1 MLDLL
6 KQYFGY
12 DEFLPL
18 QEEIITSVLNGED
31 SLVLMP
37 TGGGKSLCYQLPAL
51 SLDGLTLV
59 VSPLIALMKDQV
71 DALQAN
77 GIPAG
82 AINRMMP
89 YSEVRS
95 VHEQARKGTLKILY
109 VAPERLALPE
119 FQDFLASLRVTLVAV
134 DEAHC
139 ISVWGHD
146 FRPDYRRL
154 GDLRRKMPGVPFLA
168 LTATATER
176 VRGDIIDQLRLSR
189 PRQFIASFN
198 RPNLS
203 YGVVPKRSDS
213 FDSLVA
219 LFDRHKDASAI
230 IYCTSRKD
238 TEDLAARLRDTGLD
252 AQPYH
257 AGLENEVRRQTQE
270 SFVHDR
276 IPIVVATIA
285 FGMGIDKPNIRLLVH
300 YDLPK
305 SLEGYYQETGRAGR
319 DGLPGDCVL
328 FYSFGD
334 VSKLEFLIDKTEDES
349 ERRNARQ
356 KLAQVVEFCQLQSCR
371 RKYILGYFGE
381 EWDRKNCGGCD
392 FCLVPK
398 EEFDATIIAQKILS
412 AVIRTEQRFGI
423 NHVSAVLRGANTKAI
438 RQRGHD
444 KLSVYGIAEEFS
456 DGELKEIA
464 GLLVAEGL
472 LFKNSGEY
480 PTLSVTKAGRMFLK
494 NREEIALARPN
505 REEELASTA
514 SRAALDYDRALF
526 SVLRGLRTRLAAERD
541 VPPYVI
547 FGDVTL
553 QQMAYYVPQSR
564 DTLARISGVGA
575 MKLEQFGDTFL
586 AAIVDYASAHDLK
599 ERITPARK
607 RNKPDRGKCLGT
619 TYVQTRQLLQQGMS
633 IKEIARER
641 GLAEST
647 IAGHLNRLVRAGEKL
662 DLGPLLPHQERF
674 DLIRAALV
682 ETGGEYLSPAKEVLG
697 DEYSYDEIRIV
708 WLYLGQQVHSSK
720 QSEPNS

>member
-6 KQYFGY
+6 KKYFGY

-18 QEEIITSVLNGED
+18 QEEIISSVLNGED

-51 SLDGLTLV
+51 RLDGLTLV

-82 AINRMMP
+82 AINSMVP
-89 YSEVRS
+89 SFEVRR
-95 VHEQARKGTLKILY
+95 VLEQARQGTLKILY
-109 VAPERLALPE
+109 VAPERLSLPD
-119 FQDFLASLRVTLVAV
+119 FQDFLASLRVSLVAV

-154 GDLRRKMPGVPFLA
+154 GELRRKMPGVPFLA
-168 LTATATER
+168 LTATATEQ
-176 VRGDIIDQLRLSR
+176 VRRDIVDQLRLSR

-219 LFDRHKDASAI
+219 LLDRHKDTSTI

-328 FYSFGD
+328 FYSFSD
-334 VSKLEFLIDKTEDES
+334 VSKLEFLIDKSEDES
-349 ERRNARQ
+349 ERQNARH
-356 KLAQVVEFCQLQSCR
+356 KLGQVVEFCQLQSCR

-381 EWDRKNCGGCD
+381 EWDRENCGGCD
-392 FCLVPK
+392 FCRVPK
-398 EEFDATIIAQKILS
+398 EEFDATIVAQKILS
-412 AVIRTEQRFGI
+412 AVIRTEQRFGV
-423 NHVSAVLRGANTKAI
+423 NHVSAVLRGANTKSI
-438 RQRGHD
+438 RQRSHD

-472 LFKNSGEY
+472 LFKTSGEY
-480 PTLSVTKAGRMFLK
+480 PTLRVTKAGRVFLK
-494 NREEIALARPN
+494 NREELALARPK
-505 REEELASTA
+505 REEEKESTA
-514 SRAALDYDRALF
+514 SRAALAYDRALF
-526 SVLRGLRTRLAAERD
+526 SVLRDLRSSLAAERD

-564 DTLARISGVGA
+564 DSLARISGVGA
-575 MKLEQFGDTFL
+575 SKLEQLGDTFL
-586 AAIVDYASAHDLK
+586 AAIVDYASSHDLK
-599 ERITPARK
+599 ERFIPAQKRK
-607 RNKPDRGKCLGT
+607 KSDRSKRLGT
-619 TYVQTRQLLQQGMS
+619 TYSQTRQFLQQGMS
-633 IKEIARER
+633 IEEIARKR
-641 GLAEST
+641 GLSKST
-647 IAGHLNRLVRAGEKL
+647 IAGHLNRLVREGEKL
-662 DLGPLLPHQERF
+662 DLRPLLPPKERF
-674 DLIRAALV
+674 DSIRTALDR
-682 ETGGEYLSPAKEVLG
+682 TGGEYLSPAKEVLG

-708 WLYLGQQVHSSK
+708 WLYLGQKKGLEETS
-720 QSEPNS
+720 

>member
-6 KQYFGY
+6 KKYFGY

-31 SLVLMP
+31 ALVLMP

-51 SLDGLTLV
+51 RLDGLTLV

-82 AINRMMP
+82 AINSMMP
-89 YSEVRS
+89 FSEVRR
-95 VHEQARKGTLKILY
+95 VHEQARQGTLRILY
-109 VAPERLALPE
+109 VAPERLSLPV
-119 FQDFLASLRVTLVAV
+119 FQDFLASLRVSLVAV

-176 VRGDIIDQLRLSR
+176 VRRDIVDQLRLSR
-189 PRQFIASFN
+189 PRHFVASFN

-213 FDSLVA
+213 FDLLVESLNG
-219 LFDRHKDASAI
+219 HKDASAI
-230 IYCTSRKD
+230 IYCTSRRD
-238 TEDLAARLRDTGLD
+238 TEDLAARLRDTGLY

-276 IPIVVATIA
+276 VPIVVATVA

-319 DGLPGDCVL
+319 DGLPSDCIL

-334 VSKLEFLIDKTEDES
+334 VSKLEFLIDKSEDES
-349 ERRNARQ
+349 ERQNARH
-356 KLAQVVEFCQLQSCR
+356 KLGQVVEFCQLQSCR

-381 EWDRKNCGGCD
+381 EWEGENCGGCD

-472 LFKNSGEY
+472 LFKSSGEY

-494 NREEIALARPN
+494 EREELALARPK
-505 REEELASTA
+505 REEKIESTA
-514 SRAALDYDRALF
+514 SRAALEYDRALF
-526 SVLRGLRTRLAAERD
+526 SLLRGLRSRLAAEKD

-553 QQMAYYVPQSR
+553 QQMAYYFPQSR
-564 DTLARISGVGA
+564 DSLARISGVGA
-575 MKLEQFGDTFL
+575 RKLDQLGDTFL
-586 AAIVDYASAHDLK
+586 TAIVDYASSHGLK
-599 ERITPARK
+599 EQYIPAQN
-607 RNKPDRGKCLGT
+607 RNKSDRSKRLGT
-619 TYVQTRQLLQQGMS
+619 TYGQTRQFLQQGMS
-633 IKEIARER
+633 IEEIARKR
-641 GLAEST
+641 GLSKST
-647 IAGHLNRLVRAGEKL
+647 IAGHLNRLVREGEKL
-662 DLGPLLPHQERF
+662 DLRPLLPPKERF
-674 DLIRAALV
+674 DRIRTALDK
-682 ETGGEYLSPAKEVLG
+682 TGGEYLSPAKEVLA

-708 WLYLGQQVHSSK
+708 WLPLGQ
-720 QSEPNS
+720 E

>member
-31 SLVLMP
+31 ALVLMP

-51 SLDGLTLV
+51 RLDGLTLV

-71 DALQAN
+71 DALQAY

-82 AINRMMP
+82 AINSMMP
-89 YSEVRS
+89 FSEVRR
-95 VHEQARKGTLKILY
+95 VHEQARQGTLKVLY
-109 VAPERLALPE
+109 VAPERLSLPE
-119 FQDFLASLRVTLVAV
+119 FQGFLASLRVSLVAV

-154 GDLRRKMPGVPFLA
+154 GELRRKMPGVPFLA

-176 VRGDIIDQLRLSR
+176 VRRDIVDQLRLSR

-203 YGVVPKRSDS
+203 YGVVAKGSDS
-213 FDSLVA
+213 FDLLVT
-219 LFDRHKDASAI
+219 LLDRHKDTSAI

-238 TEDLAARLRDTGLD
+238 TEELAARLRDTGLD

-276 IPIVVATIA
+276 VPIVVATIA

-319 DGLPGDCVL
+319 DGLPGECVL

-334 VSKLEFLIDKTEDES
+334 VSRLEFLIGKSEDET
-349 ERRNARQ
+349 ERHNARQ

-381 EWDRKNCGGCD
+381 EWGTENCGGCD

-444 KLSVYGIAEEFS
+444 RLSVYGIAEKFS
-456 DGELKEIA
+456 DGELKEIT

-472 LFKNSGEY
+472 LFKSSGEY
-480 PTLSVTKAGRMFLK
+480 PTLNVTKAGRMFLK
-494 NREEIALARPN
+494 NREKLALSRPKL
-505 REEELASTA
+505 EEEKESTA
-514 SRAALDYDRALF
+514 SRAVLDYDRALF
-526 SVLRGLRTRLAAERD
+526 SVLRGLRSSLAAEQD

-553 QQMAYYVPQSR
+553 QQMAYYFPQSR
-564 DTLARISGVGA
+564 DSLGRISGVGA
-575 MKLEQFGDTFL
+575 RKLEQLGDTFL
-586 AAIVDYASAHDLK
+586 AAIVDYASSHDLK
-599 ERITPARK
+599 ERLIPARK
-607 RNKPDRGKCLGT
+607 RSKSDRGNRLGT
-619 TYVQTRQLLQQGMS
+619 TYDQTRQLLQQGMS

-662 DLGPLLPHQERF
+662 DLGPLLPPQERF
-674 DLIRAALV
+674 DKIRAALV

-708 WLYLGQQVHSSK
+708 WLYLSQTKGQEEAS
-720 QSEPNS
+720 

>member
-6 KQYFGY
+6 KKYFGY

-31 SLVLMP
+31 ALVLMP

-51 SLDGLTLV
+51 RLDGLTLV

-82 AINRMMP
+82 AINSMMP
-89 YSEVRS
+89 FSEVRR
-95 VHEQARKGTLKILY
+95 VHEQARQGTLKILY
-109 VAPERLALPE
+109 VAPERLSLPV
-119 FQDFLASLRVTLVAV
+119 FQDFLASLRVSLVAV

-176 VRGDIIDQLRLSR
+176 VRRDIVDQLRLSR
-189 PRQFIASFN
+189 PRHFIASFN

-219 LFDRHKDASAI
+219 LLDRHKEASAI

-238 TEDLAARLRDTGLD
+238 TEELAARLRDTGLD

-334 VSKLEFLIDKTEDES
+334 VSKLEFLIDKSEDET
-349 ERRNARQ
+349 ERQNARH
-356 KLAQVVEFCQLQSCR
+356 KLGQVVEFCQLQSCR

-381 EWDRKNCGGCD
+381 EWEGENCGGCD

-472 LFKNSGEY
+472 LFKSSGEY

-494 NREEIALARPN
+494 EREELALARPK
-505 REEELASTA
+505 REEKIESTA
-514 SRAALDYDRALF
+514 SRAALEYDRALF
-526 SVLRGLRTRLAAERD
+526 SLLRGLRSRLAAEKD

-553 QQMAYYVPQSR
+553 QQMAYYFPQSR
-564 DTLARISGVGA
+564 DSLARISGVGA
-575 MKLEQFGDTFL
+575 RKLDQLGDTFL
-586 AAIVDYASAHDLK
+586 TAIVDYASSHGLK
-599 ERITPARK
+599 EQYIPAQK
-607 RNKPDRGKCLGT
+607 RNKSDRSKRLGT
-619 TYVQTRQLLQQGMS
+619 TYGQTRQFLQQGMS
-633 IKEIARER
+633 IEEIARKR
-641 GLAEST
+641 GLSKST
-647 IAGHLNRLVRAGEKL
+647 IAGHLNRLVREGEKL
-662 DLGPLLPHQERF
+662 DLRPLLPPKERF
-674 DLIRAALV
+674 DRIRTALDK
-682 ETGGEYLSPAKEVLG
+682 TGGEYLSPAKEVLG

-708 WLYLGQQVHSSK
+708 WLHLGQEKGLEETS
-720 QSEPNS
+720 

>member
-6 KQYFGY
+6 RQYFGY

-31 SLVLMP
+31 ALVLMP

-51 SLDGLTLV
+51 RLDGLTLV

-82 AINRMMP
+82 AINSTMP
-89 YSEVRS
+89 FSDVRR
-95 VHEQARKGTLKILY
+95 VHEQARQGTLKILY
-109 VAPERLALPE
+109 VAPERLSLPE
-119 FQDFLASLRVTLVAV
+119 FQDFLASLQVSLVAV

-154 GDLRRKMPGVPFLA
+154 GELRRKMPEVPFLA
-168 LTATATER
+168 LTATATQR
-176 VRGDIIDQLRLSR
+176 VRRDIVDQLQLSR
-189 PRQFIASFN
+189 PQQFVASFN

-219 LFDRHKDASAI
+219 LLDRNKEASAI

-238 TEDLAARLRDTGLD
+238 TEELAARLRDTGLD

-334 VSKLEFLIDKTEDES
+334 VSKLEFLIDKSEDET
-349 ERRNARQ
+349 ERQNARH
-356 KLAQVVEFCQLQSCR
+356 KLGQVVEFCQLQSCR
-371 RKYILGYFGE
+371 RKYILRYFGE
-381 EWDRKNCGGCD
+381 EWEGENCGGCD

-472 LFKNSGEY
+472 LFKSSGEY
-480 PTLSVTKAGRMFLK
+480 PTLSVTKAGRMFLRE
-494 NREEIALARPN
+494 REELALARPK
-505 REEELASTA
+505 REEKIESTA
-514 SRAALDYDRALF
+514 SRATLEYDRALF
-526 SVLRGLRTRLAAERD
+526 SLLRGLRSRLAAEKD

-553 QQMAYYVPQSR
+553 QQMAYYFPQSR
-564 DTLARISGVGA
+564 DSLARISGVGA
-575 MKLEQFGDTFL
+575 RKLDQLGDTFL
-586 AAIVDYASAHDLK
+586 AAIVDYASSHGLK
-599 ERITPARK
+599 EQYIPARS
-607 RNKPDRGKCLGT
+607 RSRSDRVRRPGS
-619 TYVQTRQLLQQGMS
+619 TYDQTKQLLQQGMS
-633 IKEIARER
+633 IEEIARER
-641 GLAEST
+641 GFAKST
-647 IAGHLNRLVRAGEKL
+647 IAGHVDRLIRAGEEL
-662 DLGPLLPHQERF
+662 DLGPLLPPQDRF
-674 DLIRAALV
+674 SKIRAALV
-682 ETGGEYLSPAKEVLG
+682 ETGGEFLSHAKEALG
-697 DEYSYDEIRIV
+697 DEYSYEEIRIV
-708 WLYLGQQVHSSK
+708 WLYMDQQVRSSV

>member
-18 QEEIITSVLNGED
+18 QEEIITSVLNEED
-31 SLVLMP
+31 ALVLMP

-51 SLDGLTLV
+51 RLDGLTLV

-82 AINRMMP
+82 AINSMMLFF
-89 YSEVRS
+89 EVRR
-95 VHEQARKGTLKILY
+95 VHEQARQGTLKILY
-109 VAPERLALPE
+109 VAPERLSLPE
-119 FQDFLASLRVTLVAV
+119 FQDFLASLRVSLVAV

-176 VRGDIIDQLRLSR
+176 VRRDIVDQLRLSR
-189 PRQFIASFN
+189 PRHFIASFN

-213 FDSLVA
+213 FDLLVESLNG
-219 LFDRHKDASAI
+219 HKDASAI
-230 IYCTSRKD
+230 IYCTSRRD
-238 TEDLAARLRDTGLD
+238 TEDLAARLRDTGLY

-276 IPIVVATIA
+276 VPIVVATVA

-319 DGLPGDCVL
+319 DGLPSDCIL

-334 VSKLEFLIDKTEDES
+334 VSKLEFLIDKSEDES
-349 ERRNARQ
+349 ERQNARH
-356 KLAQVVEFCQLQSCR
+356 KLGQVVEFCQLQSCR

-381 EWDRKNCGGCD
+381 EWEGENCGGCD

-472 LFKNSGEY
+472 LFKSSGEY

-494 NREEIALARPN
+494 EREELALARPK
-505 REEELASTA
+505 REEKIESTA
-514 SRAALDYDRALF
+514 SRAALEYDRALF
-526 SVLRGLRTRLAAERD
+526 SLLRGLRSRLAAEKD

-553 QQMAYYVPQSR
+553 QQMAYYFPQSR
-564 DTLARISGVGA
+564 DSLARISGVGA
-575 MKLEQFGDTFL
+575 RKLDQLGDTFL
-586 AAIVDYASAHDLK
+586 TAIVDYASSHGLK
-599 ERITPARK
+599 EQYIPAQK
-607 RNKPDRGKCLGT
+607 RNKSDRSKRLGT
-619 TYVQTRQLLQQGMS
+619 TYGQTRQFLQQGMS
-633 IKEIARER
+633 IEEIARKR
-641 GLAEST
+641 GLSKST
-647 IAGHLNRLVRAGEKL
+647 IAGHLNRLVREGEKL
-662 DLGPLLPHQERF
+662 DLRPLLPPKERF
-674 DLIRAALV
+674 DRIRTALDK
-682 ETGGEYLSPAKEVLG
+682 TGGEYLSPAKEVLG

-708 WLYLGQQVHSSK
+708 WLHLGQEKGLEETS
-720 QSEPNS
+720 